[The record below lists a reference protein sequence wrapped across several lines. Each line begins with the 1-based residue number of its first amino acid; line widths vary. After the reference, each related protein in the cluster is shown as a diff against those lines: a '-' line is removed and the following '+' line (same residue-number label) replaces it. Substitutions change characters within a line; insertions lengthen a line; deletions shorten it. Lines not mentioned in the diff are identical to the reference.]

1 MEFMMFVQCS
11 SGDEMFSTITFTL
24 CVLSF
29 ITHIVYVVFIE
40 VAMVDL
46 IRGLSKQNV
55 RFPSHYI
62 VLATVAFYA
71 FAIFTI
77 LFNQI
82 VNDAMHQKFILAV
95 GEDVF
100 AKFDPQTIE
109 ETKLYNKVFALRTGM
124 VVSLI
129 ATLPVC
135 IYTIIA
141 RNYSYKK
148 VY

>member
-1 MEFMMFVQCS
+1 M
-11 SGDEMFSTITFTL
+11 
-24 CVLSF
+24 
-29 ITHIVYVVFIE
+29 
-40 VAMVDL
+40 
-46 IRGLSKQNV
+46 
-55 RFPSHYI
+55 
-62 VLATVAFYA
+62 
-71 FAIFTI
+71 IFTI

-82 VNDAMHQKFILAV
+82 VNDAMHKKFILAV

-100 AKFDPQTIE
+100 SKFDPQTIE